1 MIVYVCVT
9 VMVYVSVT
17 VMVHVCVTVMSVG
30 EVKMVGSWWVGL

>member
-30 EVKMVGSWWVGL
+30 EVRMVGSWWVGL